1 MSEKQASRVVV
12 CHLVYQDQEGMTSP
26 YVRVVEDRETRY
38 STTKPN
44 LNNTGVGGPLFVCC
58 FHCIYRMEY
67 SKTTSFR
74 ITQEMLLDVHKS
86 TVQSSSHKYSIK

>member
-26 YVRVVEDRETRY
+26 YVRVVEDGETRY

-44 LNNTGVGGPLFVCC
+44 LNNTGVGGPLCVAF
-58 FHCIYRMEY
+58 IAYTEWNIQKQR
-67 SKTTSFR
+67 
-74 ITQEMLLDVHKS
+74 LLES
-86 TVQSSSHKYSIK
+86 LRRCY